1 MILSHP
7 IPVSL
12 TLIQWS
18 FILKLIRRKWVI
30 RKVHIAFHYFPG
42 GNIFFAF
49 IPIFQTTA
57 FFFLIKFW
65 HISESSWDTHF
76 LLIILQV
83 QLNPINIISVRY
95 CASLLAFS
103 LFVVHGPYKRRMMY
117 ESIYFWYTFRELSW
131 FHFFKVYLRGTSG
144 RQDPSFNMLVR
155 EGTSNI
161 RFWINVW
168 RESLRYIFQGSD

>member
-1 MILSHP
+1 MRDKSKLQENVFKSMYFLQITRR
-7 IPVSL
+7 VGCERNDSL
-12 TLIQWS
+12 TS
-18 FILKLIRRKWVI
+18 NPSVPNFDSVKLYTEVDQEEVGDKEGAHRLPLLSWRQ
-30 RKVHIAFHYFPG
+30 YFFRIHS
-42 GNIFFAF
+42 NISDYCF
-49 IPIFQTTA
+49 

-117 ESIYFWYTFRELSW
+117 ESIYFWYTFRELS
-131 FHFFKVYLRGTSG
+131 
-144 RQDPSFNMLVR
+144 
-155 EGTSNI
+155 
-161 RFWINVW
+161 
-168 RESLRYIFQGSD
+168 